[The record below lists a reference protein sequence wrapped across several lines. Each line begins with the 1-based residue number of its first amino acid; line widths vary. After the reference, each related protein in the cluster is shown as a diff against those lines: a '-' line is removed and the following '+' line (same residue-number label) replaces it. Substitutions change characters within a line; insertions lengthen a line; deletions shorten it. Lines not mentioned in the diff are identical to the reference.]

1 MWQKLGEISELK
13 QQWWKNIKGQV
24 VLVAFPAQQIQWC
37 IECTTP
43 IIVVKNTSKL
53 QMIWYKQFVNQI
65 KLKIH

>member
-1 MWQKLGEISELK
+1 MWQKLGEILNFNNND
-13 QQWWKNIKGQV
+13 QNIKGQV
-24 VLVAFPAQQIQWC
+24 VLVAIPAQQIQWC